1 MTSSGA
7 PSLTPA
13 RLAIRQLTVETT
25 RHGRAVTLVEDV
37 SLDIRAGE
45 TLALVGASGCGKSLT
60 CAASLDAAPPGVRR
74 TAGSILVDGVEQAPA
89 DIRGRLV
96 ATILQNPRSAFNPV
110 RTMRQ
115 HAMEGAGA
123 RGASTASRE
132 QRIRAAMAD
141 AGLEDPDRILGLHP
155 FEMSGGMLQR
165 MMIAL
170 ALASGAPFL
179 FADEPTTD
187 LDLIVQRDI
196 LNLLLRLTQERGL
209 GVLLVT
215 HDMGV
220 VAALADRVAVMAGGR
235 IVETAPVMDIFNH
248 PAHPATRDL
257 RDAHLSL
264 YPGRSAA

>member
-1 MTSSGA
+1 MTSSQS
-7 PSLTPA
+7 PR
-13 RLAIRQLTVETT
+13 RLVIRNLGVETT
-25 RHGRAVTLVEDV
+25 RHGVAVTLVDDV
-37 SLDIRAGE
+37 SLDVRAGE

-74 TAGSILVDGVEQAPA
+74 TTGSIAIDGVEQAPA

-115 HAMEGAGA
+115 HAMEGPAA
-123 RGASTASRE
+123 RGAPAASRE
-132 QRIRAAMAD
+132 QRVRAAMAD
-141 AGLEDPDRILGLHP
+141 AGLEDVDRILDLHP

-196 LNLLLRLTQERGL
+196 LNLLLRLTRRQGL

-220 VAALADRVAVMAGGR
+220 VAALADRVAVMDAGR
-235 IVETAPVMDIFNH
+235 IIETAPVMDIFNRPTH
-248 PAHPATRDL
+248 PVTRNL
-257 RDAHLSL
+257 LDAHLSL

>member
-1 MTSSGA
+1 MT
-7 PSLTPA
+7 PSC
-13 RLAIRQLTVETT
+13 LAIRGLGVETT
-25 RHGRAVTLVEDV
+25 RHGAAVRLVDDV
-37 SLDIRAGE
+37 SLEVRAGE

-74 TAGSILVDGVEQAPA
+74 TAGSIAIDGVEQAPA

-115 HAMEGAGA
+115 HAMEGPAA
-123 RGASTASRE
+123 RGVPASGRA
-132 QRIRAAMAD
+132 QRIRVAMAD
-141 AGLEDPDRILGLHP
+141 AGLEDADRILALHP

-196 LNLLLRLTQERGL
+196 LDLLLRLTREQGL

-220 VAALADRVAVMAGGR
+220 VAALADRVAVMDAGR
-235 IVETAPVMDIFNH
+235 IVETGAVMDIFH
-248 PAHPATRDL
+248 RPAHPVTRGL

-264 YPGRSAA
+264 YRDRSAA